1 LKRGIDLQGELF
13 LVKTCASGCPGAGV
27 TMTRIRPN
35 ELVNAHIS
43 WVDVEPTDEYGDDI
57 LTVYAM
63 TVEGVRVKISNYGVD
78 VMKVEVDD

>member
-1 LKRGIDLQGELF
+1 
-13 LVKTCASGCPGAGV
+13 
-27 TMTRIRPN
+27 MTRIRPN